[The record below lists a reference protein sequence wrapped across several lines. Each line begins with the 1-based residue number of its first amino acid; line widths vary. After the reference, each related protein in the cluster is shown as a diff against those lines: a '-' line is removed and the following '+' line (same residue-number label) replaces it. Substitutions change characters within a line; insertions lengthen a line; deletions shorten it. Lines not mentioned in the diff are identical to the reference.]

1 MPVIMILF
9 YLSFVLC
16 SSEKAFGKTLV
27 GDDSASGPLEPP
39 LLNGPL
45 CFVLFI
51 PNLYFHINI
60 NLKCNVKNVFFCKV
74 FLNV

>member
-51 PNLYFHINI
+51 PNLYFHIKI
-60 NLKCNVKNVFFCKV
+60 NLKCNVKKTYFLVKFF
-74 FLNV
+74 